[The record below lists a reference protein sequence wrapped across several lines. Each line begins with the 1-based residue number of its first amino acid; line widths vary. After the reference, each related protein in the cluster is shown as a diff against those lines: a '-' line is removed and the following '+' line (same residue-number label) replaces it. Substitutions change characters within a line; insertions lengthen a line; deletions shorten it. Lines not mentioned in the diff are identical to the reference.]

1 MYSENNLPEIIQAK
15 STSTQKAFISA
26 YEEAITKGLTHS
38 EAEYTAFAT
47 VSNIEKNRVQKH
59 KKNKVPSHLLAVLN
73 SKNNSTSEIK
83 EEVQKAKEPE
93 KLVLPPS
100 VLTYADFDKDNR
112 LVLRFS
118 DGRQFI
124 TKPIEQNV
132 NIEQHTI
139 IAPQQ
144 HQYGNEPTG
153 FENRADSTITFNNT
167 NRTFTIAPVNNSYTF
182 YASGN
187 EFIITQAAS
196 STIPNTTG
204 LYFIFF
210 DEDGVLQ
217 NQLGFTLDLIIEK
230 CLVAV
235 LYWQSDLQ
243 QAIYFAEERHG
254 FVMDGATHAYLHQT
268 NGAVYRSG
276 LGLYNIVADASGALN
291 SHAQLAVQDGRIAD
305 EDIEISIMDNQPQN
319 LAEIANIPVFYRVG
333 ASTNWYKTTATN
345 FPLLMP
351 GQSPYYSGTTYPA
364 YNAQVAGSWVLGEV
378 ANNKFFLVHIF
389 ATNNINEPI
398 IAVLGNTYNTKTEVR
413 AAAETELS
421 TIQGLP
427 LAEFLPIGTVI
438 FQSDGYTN
446 SVKTRIVSTEDG
458 GAYIDWRTSDSGT
471 GAVAPALPGN
481 MVKGFFQSYNTT
493 ANLPLVVN
501 HNLNLVSRDAFTIN
515 CMYNNQQVQ
524 VQTVSIDTNNV
535 AITVPS
541 NITGLLVTITGFS
554 S

>member
-1 MYSENNLPEIIQAK
+1 MYSETNLPDLIQAK

-26 YEEAITKGLTHS
+26 YKEAISKGLTHS
-38 EAEYTAFAT
+38 EAEYSAYAIIGTL
-47 VSNIEKNRVQKH
+47 EKRNVQKH
-59 KKNKVPSHLLAVLN
+59 NKAKVPSHLMAVLTIPKVEAQEEVKKAVEQPLAV
-73 SKNNSTSEIK
+73 
-83 EEVQKAKEPE
+83 
-93 KLVLPPS
+93 PPS

-144 HQYGNEPTG
+144 HQYGSEPTG
-153 FENRADSTITFNNT
+153 FENRADSSITFNNT
-167 NRTFTIAPVNNSYTF
+167 NRTFTISPTANSYTF
-182 YASGN
+182 YAKGT
-187 EFIITQAAS
+187 EFSINQLVTSII
-196 STIPNTTG
+196 PDVTG

-235 LYWQSDLQ
+235 LYWQSNLQ

-254 FVMDGATHAYLHQT
+254 AVMDGATHAYLHQT

-276 LGLYNIVADASGALN
+276 LGLYNIVADASGSSD
-291 SHAQLAVQDGRIAD
+291 SHAQLAVQNGAIAD
-305 EDIEISIMDNQPQN
+305 EDIEISITDNQPQN
-319 LAEIANIPVFYRVG
+319 LADIANIPVFYRVG

-345 FPLLMP
+345 FPILMP
-351 GQSPYYSGTTYPA
+351 GQSSYYTGSTYPA
-364 YNAQVAGSWVLGEV
+364 YNAQIAGSWVLAEV

-413 AAAETELS
+413 AAAETELA
-421 TIQGLP
+421 TVQGLP
-427 LAEFLPIGTVI
+427 FAEFLPLGTVI

-446 SVKTRIVSTEDG
+446 SVKTRIVTTEDG
-458 GAYIDWRTSDSGT
+458 GSYIDWRTSDSGT
-471 GAVAPALPGN
+471 GAIAPALPGN

-493 ANLPLVVN
+493 ANLPLVIN

-524 VQTVSIDTNNV
+524 VQTVSIDANNV
-535 AITVPS
+535 AITVPVS
-541 NITGLLVTITGFS
+541 ITGLLVTITGFS